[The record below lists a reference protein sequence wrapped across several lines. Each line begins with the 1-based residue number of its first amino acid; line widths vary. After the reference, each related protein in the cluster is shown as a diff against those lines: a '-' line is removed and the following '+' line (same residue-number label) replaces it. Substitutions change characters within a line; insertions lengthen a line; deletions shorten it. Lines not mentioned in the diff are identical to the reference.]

1 MQQRSLPVENVYDLT
16 LLDRQTDSKGNTL
29 KKYEPDI
36 INTVDVSQNVWDDIH
51 DGMYRVVQTH
61 RQFDGLGVDVA
72 GKTGTA
78 EVNILS
84 SKPWYVCGIC
94 PGFRS

>member
-1 MQQRSLPVENVYDLT
+1 MKVS
-16 LLDRQTDSKGNTL
+16 NTL

-51 DGMYRVVQTH
+51 DGMYRVVQIH

-78 EVNILS
+78 EVNVYHPNHGMFVGYAPASDPESVSYTHLNRCAG
-84 SKPWYVCGIC
+84 WYC
-94 PGFRS
+94 